1 MLKMPGETRR
11 TVQLVRTNLGDA
23 KDPKNHGNYNGTA
36 VEDGQRKPEAYEANT
51 MRIMRHSIC
60 PGRRGDTESGSDA
73 MGVGSDI
80 RSGSEAATRL

>member
-1 MLKMPGETRR
+1 MPGKTKR
-11 TVQLVRTNLGDA
+11 TVPLVRTKVDDI
-23 KDPKNHGNYNGTA
+23 KDLEINGNYNRTA

-51 MRIMRHSIC
+51 MRIMRYSIC
-60 PGRRGDTESGSDA
+60 PKRRGDTESGSDA